1 MQAYRKKVVT
11 MGNTGMSRLIICT
24 VALTVLVLSGCT
36 SKARLHNLDSGE
48 VIPIRLQNYGIGEG
62 EVVGKLPNGRQ
73 AVGAHVLMSGGV
85 ANWTTHD
92 CRIDPDAYAWAKS
105 QGFSFDQPH
114 TKYGYAVLVADS
126 TLIKILYAIDRGR
139 SYGCGIDNN
148 GREYRLI
155 F

>member
-1 MQAYRKKVVT
+1 
-11 MGNTGMSRLIICT
+11 MGNTSMSRFIICT

-85 ANWTTHD
+85 ANWTKHD
-92 CRIDPDAYAWAKS
+92 CRIDSSTYAWAKS

-126 TLIKILYAIDRGR
+126 TLIKVLYAIDRGR
-139 SYGCGIDNN
+139 SYGCGIDSS